1 MSFPFVECLT
11 SSHTAGGF
19 ISWAKQQDHLLGVA
33 PLLAAIK
40 SSCCTVLSTSR
51 VRGLA
56 HLTQQGG
63 LCETNMS
70 GSEIEEGDPTSR
82 ASFSE
87 SSNRACTLG
96 RKIVIMVMA
105 NLAHQLIRT

>member
-1 MSFPFVECLT
+1 MSFPFGECLT
-11 SSHTAGGF
+11 SGHTAGGF
-19 ISWAKQQDHLLGVA
+19 ISWAKQQGHLLGVA
-33 PLLAAIK
+33 PLPAAIK
-40 SSCCTVLSTSR
+40 SSCSLHLHR
-51 VRGLA
+51 VTGLA

-70 GSEIEEGDPTSR
+70 GSEMEEGDPTSR
-82 ASFSE
+82 ASFSV
-87 SSNRACTLG
+87 SSNRACSLG